1 METREVMARASR
13 RNVIAAIGAA
23 PLLVPGDFAKAA
35 LADPVL
41 VLCAHYDDLLRRR
54 EALMGAWSDHEAWL
68 ADNRDWFTLSRADQR
83 AIPEG
88 RLLDAIDDELDACMS
103 RCVRVMRRL
112 RAVPARTIP
121 GAVAKLSIVAEFI
134 EPGDYP
140 SAHCVLLSAI
150 TDLKG
155 IERNG

>member
-1 METREVMARASR
+1 MGTREAMARTSR

-23 PLLVPGDFAKAA
+23 PLMAQGDFAKAA

-41 VLCAHYDDLLRRR
+41 VLCAHYGDLLRRR
-54 EALMGAWSDHEAWL
+54 ETLIGAWSDHEAWL
-68 ADNRDWFTLSRADQR
+68 ADNRDWFKLSRANQR

-88 RLLDAIDDELDACMS
+88 RLLDAIDDELDACMGQ
-103 RCVRVMRRL
+103 CVRVMRRL

-140 SAHCVLLSAI
+140 AAHRVLLSAI
-150 TDLKG
+150 ADLNG